1 MPVLSKMNATSRKYL
16 QQLETEVIAMNRSI
30 QQHIDLHHTNQSPGD
45 DTDRHHTI
53 LGHMQNNLRDAYHL
67 LRKIQGMLA
76 IRRQWFDRRR
86 QLFLEHVML
95 YHTPLLLTTWVR
107 PIRLVKKVINLA
119 YQNASWD
126 NTCIRELRATLLK
139 VWRDNLFKLGI
150 CWIPVMKSQ
159 MNKSCNGYVERKT
172 PLVQGYDRNG
182 VEYGM
187 WVIRYPLMF
196 YNNTKADSPL
206 RGEALMFMWM
216 AGVLRFCAYAPDDVR
231 RGDGWAI
238 ISDEIIGEIGEFYDL
253 PPPTVDICTLMMWVR
268 DTIMYGGNPLPIFL
282 AVTPNMLNVAYRRLV
297 EGTKF
302 PLGLKPR
309 GCKAWLVDV
318 YRQLFQMIITN
329 NLDYTPPQSL
339 NCRTDAA
346 RFNRLE

>member
-1 MPVLSKMNATSRKYL
+1 MPVLSRMNATSMND
-16 QQLETEVIAMNRSI
+16 LELLEMEVIAKIRSI
-30 QQHIDLHHTNQSPGD
+30 QQHIHLHQAHQSPDD

-67 LRKIQGMLA
+67 LGKVHGMMA

-107 PIRLVKKVINLA
+107 PIRLVKKVMNLA
-119 YQNASWD
+119 YQNASWN
-126 NTCIRELRATLLK
+126 NTCILKLRATLLK

-172 PLVQGYDRNG
+172 PPVQGYYRNG
-182 VEYGM
+182 VGYGM
-187 WVIRYPLMF
+187 WVIRYPWIF

-216 AGVLRFCAYAPDDVR
+216 AGVLRFCAYAPHDVR
-231 RGDGWAI
+231 QDDIEKIR
-238 ISDEIIGEIGEFYDL
+238 EFYDL
-253 PPPTVDICTLMMWVR
+253 PAPAVDMYTLLDWVR
-268 DTIMYGGNPLPIFL
+268 VTIMNEDNPLPVFL
-282 AVTPNMLNVAYRRLV
+282 AVTPKMLDVGYRRLV

-329 NLDYTPPQSL
+329 NLNYTPPQSL
-339 NCRTDAA
+339 NCGTDAA